1 MRNLPSS
8 DQFCKVPDHL
18 PVTVYDPPSREQA
31 RITCSPQVATGV
43 DKLKVSVWV
52 DWNNSKVFD
61 RLAVH
66 KKALQD
72 TPHNCT
78 PINFSK
84 SETLNSFVLHRTGT
98 TKFSYRL
105 TTGDITLMLSSRA
118 GTAALHNVQI
128 EIGSLS
134 CQIDAQGMY
143 QEIIKTLAALGGQ
156 VVKEIVSEIHL
167 AADLV
172 GISIQDTDF
181 SNPEKWIKRA
191 DNFSIFLN
199 RDRLSGITLGTGDIM
214 FRAYDKILEMK
225 VKRETAKQEF
235 FRKKWGLAGLDGI
248 EVTRCEF
255 QLRRPVLK
263 EFTVPVNTVA
273 EIFDNLQALWGY
285 CTHEWARF
293 CSSPVDRKNKH
304 QSLSQLSEYW
314 LLIQSVFFSWGEKIA
329 SRVRQICVKNIG
341 ALSQQFR
348 GIAMSIVASH
358 GVIGTH
364 VKDVVHVAQR
374 IVKEEILSFHARDPS
389 EFMRRMLIR
398 FDECYAS
405 VL

>member
-1 MRNLPSS
+1 MLLPSDS
-8 DQFCKVPDHL
+8 SSCKVPDHL
-18 PVTVYDPPSREQA
+18 PVTVYVPPLGEQA
-31 RITCSPQVATGV
+31 RITCSPLVATGV
-43 DKLKVSVWV
+43 DKLKVSAWV

-66 KKALQD
+66 KKGLQD
-72 TPHNCT
+72 TPHNST

-98 TKFSYRL
+98 TKFTYRL
-105 TTGDITLMLSSRA
+105 TTGDITLMLSPRPGNS
-118 GTAALHNVQI
+118 ALHNVQI

-134 CQIDAQGMY
+134 SQIDAKGMY
-143 QEIIKTLAALGGQ
+143 QEIIKSLSALGGQ

-172 GISIQDTDF
+172 GVSIQDTAF
-181 SNPEKWIKRA
+181 SDPQKWIKRA

-214 FRAYDKILEMK
+214 FRAYDKILEMRT
-225 VKRETAKQEF
+225 KRETAKQDF
-235 FRKKWGLAGLDGI
+235 FARKWGGVDLDEV

-263 EFTVPVNTVA
+263 EFSVPVNTVS

-293 CSSPVDRKNKH
+293 CTAPVDRKNKH

-314 LLIQSVFFSWGEKIA
+314 QLVQSAFFSIGDKIA
-329 SRVRQICVKNIG
+329 ARVRQICVKNIG

-374 IVKEEILSFHARDPS
+374 IVKEEILAFHSRDPS